1 MQIPLEVIGLS
12 KIYNN
17 KDAVKDISFKVNKNE
32 IIGILGPNGCGK
44 TTTIGMILGLLK
56 PSNGK
61 VLINGIE
68 IEKKRV
74 DLLNHLN
81 FISPYIELPKKLTV
95 KQNLEV
101 YGRLYDVK
109 NLKKKIEML
118 SEKLRLSEIINKL
131 TGELSSGQKNRV
143 SLAKSIINNPAVLL
157 LDEPTASLDPETGD
171 FVRSFL
177 ESYQKENKA
186 SILLASH
193 NMSEVERLCSSV
205 LMMNKGSIVDSG
217 KPEQLIKKHGRKNM
231 EEVFLKIT
239 RERIWILI
247 KCMVFF

>member
-1 MQIPLEVIGLS
+1 
-12 KIYNN
+12 
-17 KDAVKDISFKVNKNE
+17 
-32 IIGILGPNGCGK
+32 
-44 TTTIGMILGLLK
+44 
-56 PSNGK
+56 
-61 VLINGIE
+61 
-68 IEKKRV
+68 
-74 DLLNHLN
+74 
-81 FISPYIELPKKLTV
+81 
-95 KQNLEV
+95 
-101 YGRLYDVK
+101 
-109 NLKKKIEML
+109 ML
-118 SEKLRLSEIINKL
+118 SEKLRLGEIINKL

-143 SLAKSIINNPAVLL
+143 SLAKSIINNPTVLL

-205 LMMNKGSIVDSG
+205 LMMNKGSIVDRG

-239 RERIWILI
+239 RERI
-247 KCMVFF
+247 

>member
-1 MQIPLEVIGLS
+1 MSAPLEIINLS
-12 KIYNN
+12 KTYNS
-17 KDAVKDISFKVNKNE
+17 KEAVENISFKVNKNE

-56 PSNGK
+56 PTKGK

-68 IEKKRV
+68 IEKQRV
-74 DLLNHLN
+74 NLLNVLN

-109 NLKKKIEML
+109 ELRIKIDYL
-118 SEKLRLSEIINKL
+118 SEKLRLGEFINKI

-143 SLAKSIINNPAVLL
+143 SLAKSIINDPQVLL

-177 ESYQKENKA
+177 EEYQRERGG

-205 LMMNKGSIVDSG
+205 LMMNKGSIIDQG
-217 KPEQLIKKHGRKNM
+217 TPRELIKKHGRKNM
-231 EEVFLKIT
+231 EEVFLKLT
-239 RERIWILI
+239 RDLL
-247 KCMVFF
+247 

>member
-56 PSNGK
+56 PSKGK

-109 NLKKKIEML
+109 DLKKKIEML
-118 SEKLRLSEIINKL
+118 TEKLRLSEIINKL

-143 SLAKSIINNPAVLL
+143 SLAKSIINNPTVLL

-239 RERIWILI
+239 RERI
-247 KCMVFF
+247 

>member
-1 MQIPLEVIGLS
+1 MAIPLEIIDLS
-12 KIYNN
+12 KTYDT
-17 KDAVKDISFKVNKNE
+17 KEAVRNISFKVNENE

-56 PSNGK
+56 PTKGK

-68 IEKKRV
+68 IEKQRV
-74 DLLNHLN
+74 DLLNKLN

-109 NLKKKIEML
+109 KLRMKIDYL
-118 SEKLRLSEIINKL
+118 SEKLRLNEFINKI

-143 SLAKSIINNPAVLL
+143 SLAKSIINDPSVLL

-177 ESYQKENKA
+177 EEYQKEKKT

-193 NMSEVERLCSSV
+193 NMAEVERLCSSV
-205 LMMNKGSIVDSG
+205 LMMNKGSIIDQGTPS
-217 KPEQLIKKHGRKNM
+217 ELIKKHGRRNM
-231 EEVFLKIT
+231 EEVFLKLT
-239 RERIWILI
+239 RDLI
-247 KCMVFF
+247 